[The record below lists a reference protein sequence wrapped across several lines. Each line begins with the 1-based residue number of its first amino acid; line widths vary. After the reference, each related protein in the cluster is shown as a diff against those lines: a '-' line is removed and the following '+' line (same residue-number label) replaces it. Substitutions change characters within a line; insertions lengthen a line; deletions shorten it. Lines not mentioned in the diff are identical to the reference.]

1 MPATKKSKKTMENNS
16 VVTAEEEE
24 LFRKRIDSMLFAF
37 AHHYPFWGVLSER
50 CKYSVTKTAIPTAC
64 VDKEGHILF
73 NYDFCKGLTDHQFLF
88 LVAHEISHFVFE
100 HNPRRS
106 NRDPYLWN
114 IAVDY
119 AVNLMLWHQFGQD
132 RYFIKGG
139 VFDDSW
145 KTNEPKWD
153 DINAEQIYAEL
164 MKTATKIKINIM
176 DIMGEDQNGEG
187 NEEGEGKGSGEGEDE
202 GDGKGGITVVR
213 DRRVPLPDK
222 KGKTKDQASQE
233 LKDFVNKAICDA
245 YTVAKSQGDMPAGLE
260 RAINRHLKA
269 KVDWITALRQKMR
282 FGTSRLEKKDTTWN
296 YPNKRFLG
304 RNYIIPSS
312 TGPTTPKIAYAIDT
326 SGSMSEEDLSNA
338 IAELED
344 LRKKL
349 NAKVYF
355 LDCDAGVYESRW
367 INPQEPLPKL
377 AGGGGTDFRPVFEH
391 LKKNGIKPDYCVFF
405 TDGYG
410 EFGEKPALDVLWV
423 MTSDVQAPFG
433 ETIRYNDLN

>member
-1 MPATKKSKKTMENNS
+1 MTKTKKPTKSVDNS
-16 VVTAEEEE
+16 RVTEEEE
-24 LFRKRIDSMLFAF
+24 DIFRKRIDSILFAF

-50 CKYSVTKTAIPTAC
+50 CKYSVTKSAIPTAC

-73 NYDFCKGLTDHQFLF
+73 NYDFCKELTDHQFLF

-100 HNPRRS
+100 HNQRRS
-106 NRDPYLWN
+106 NRDPQLWN

-119 AVNLMLWHQFGQD
+119 AVNLMLWFQFNQD
-132 RYFIKGG
+132 KYFIKGG

-145 KTNEPKWD
+145 RTDSPKWD
-153 DINAEQIYAEL
+153 NINAEQIYAEL
-164 MKTATKIKINIM
+164 MKTATKIKINVM

-187 NEEGEGKGSGEGEDE
+187 EDSGENGGGGSEGEDK
-202 GDGKGGITVVR
+202 DGKGVTVVR

-222 KGKTKDQASQE
+222 KGKSKDQASQE

-245 YTVAKSQGDMPAGLE
+245 YTLAKSQGDMPAGLE

-269 KVDWITALRQKMR
+269 KVDWVTALRQKMR

-304 RNYIIPSS
+304 RNYVVPSS
-312 TGPTTPKIAYAIDT
+312 VGPTSPKLAYAVDT
-326 SGSMSEEDLSNA
+326 SGSMSPEDLSNA

-344 LRKKL
+344 LRKRL

-377 AGGGGTDFRPVFEH
+377 SGGGGTDFRPVFEH

-410 EFGEKPALDVLWV
+410 EFGDKPPLDVLWV
-423 MTSDVQAPFG
+423 MTSDVEPPFG